1 MISTPRGVGWEV
13 QSRVVSTET
22 KAADG
27 GIERET
33 IKYEQPGYAAG
44 GTSKIKP
51 RLKIVEKYVVGDGG
65 RASMDRR
72 VYVRDVN
79 NRWVP
84 QTFSSKI
91 PGRGAYERRE

>member
-1 MISTPRGVGWEV
+1 M
-13 QSRVVSTET
+13 
-22 KAADG
+22 AA
-27 GIERET
+27 
-33 IKYEQPGYAAG
+33 PG
-44 GTSKIKP
+44 KIKP
-51 RLKIVEKYVVGDGG
+51 RLKIVEKYVVGAGG
-65 RASMDRR
+65 RATVDRQ